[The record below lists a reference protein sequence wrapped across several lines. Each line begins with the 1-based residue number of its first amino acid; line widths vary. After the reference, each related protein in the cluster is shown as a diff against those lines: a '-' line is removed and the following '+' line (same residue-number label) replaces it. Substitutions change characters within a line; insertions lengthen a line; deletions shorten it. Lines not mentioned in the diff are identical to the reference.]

1 MECPNCKA
9 ELKQTDLVGK
19 STNLSAAWFQ
29 LTGTELYCPKC
40 DSKITFSSRPQ
51 ILAGISSII
60 YEGNHDLIKVM
71 NEIKT
76 LQGIIPI
83 CSYCHSI
90 RDDEGAWSQI
100 ESYISKHSHA
110 KFSHGICPK
119 CDSRV
124 RADAGL

>member
-19 STNLSAAWFQ
+19 STNPSATWFQ

-60 YEGNHDLIKVM
+60 YACVLIFNLVYPAYPYKLETNLV
-71 NEIKT
+71 
-76 LQGIIPI
+76 GI
-83 CSYCHSI
+83 SI
-90 RDDEGAWSQI
+90 LIIGLIYWHRKKKLI
-100 ESYISKHSHA
+100 LA
-110 KFSHGICPK
+110 K
-119 CDSRV
+119 
-124 RADAGL
+124 